1 MTTPLH
7 LVITRRSGTYS
18 QSPSSVKTTSKT
30 VRSLPADVQFNE
42 GEHALR
48 AAQGV
53 GAVKEGREQERKD
66 LQDLNDRFSNYLG
79 KVRELEAQNRKLA
92 DDLEKLRA
100 KWGVETRQIK
110 AMFQAE
116 LDEARHQLDEAERE
130 KARLEIK
137 LASLEEQL
145 EELRSKLT
153 IVQLEIT
160 AYKEKVIFQNK
171 LIEDYE
177 LEIQL
182 LRKQVES
189 LENEHDKD
197 KKTIEELEERLRQ
210 AREDLDNE
218 TLAHIDAEN
227 RRQTIEEEIEFLKSI
242 HDQEMKELAALA
254 YRDTTNENRDFWKNE
269 LANAIREIEQMYSE
283 KMEDMK
289 IDLETTYKNKLDSI
303 RLAANKQANTVNQD
317 KDECK
322 DLRKN
327 VTDLRDKIN
336 DLDKL
341 NQDLQRQID
350 ALKREKED
358 REREIEAEI
367 DDLRDQ
373 KGQLKRELDAIIHE
387 LQNVADTKMSLDL
400 EIAAYRKLL
409 EGEERR
415 ANFDKPSKPGAP
427 SGSQPGGQSAEP
439 PTDDPGSFGSGVMSA
454 KTTYQRTAKG
464 TMAVADCPPDGRCVR
479 LENTGK
485 KEENIEGWSIVRN
498 VDGRE
503 QQPYVL
509 GPEFSAIQPGQKIT
523 IFAQGYKP
531 ASAPRTD
538 IEMDSPTW
546 GIGSQ
551 VVTRLYNEEGEERA
565 SLTQKTVYTS

>member
-1 MTTPLH
+1 MTTAPLH
-7 LVITRRSGTYS
+7 LVIQRRSAAFS
-18 QSPSSVKTTSKT
+18 QSPAGTRTTTRTSNKP
-30 VRSLPADVQFNE
+30 VDLPFNE
-42 GEHALR
+42 GQHVLN
-48 AAQGV
+48 AAKGV
-53 GAVKEGREQERKD
+53 ETVKEGREQERKD
-66 LQDLNDRFSNYLG
+66 MQDLNERFSNYLG

-92 DDLEKLRA
+92 DDLEKLKA

-130 KARLEIK
+130 KARLEIRI
-137 LASLEEQL
+137 ASLEEQL
-145 EELRSKLT
+145 EELRTKLN
-153 IVQLEIT
+153 VAQLEVV
-160 AYKEKVIFQNK
+160 AYREKVTFQNK
-171 LIEDYE
+171 LIEEYE
-177 LEIQL
+177 QEITM
-182 LRKQVES
+182 LRKQVDS
-189 LENEHDKD
+189 LETEHAKD
-197 KKTIEELEERLRQ
+197 QKTIADLEDKLQRAREEL
-210 AREDLDNE
+210 DKE

-227 RRQTIEEEIEFLKSI
+227 RRQTLEEEIEFLKSI

-254 YRDTTNENRDFWKNE
+254 YRDTTSENRDFWKNE

-289 IDLETTYKNKLDSI
+289 TDLEIVYKNKLDTM
-303 RLAANKQANTVNQD
+303 RLAAQNQANNVNVE

-322 DLRKN
+322 DLRKG
-327 VTDLRDKIN
+327 VTELRDRIN
-336 DLDKL
+336 DLDKE

-358 REREIEAEI
+358 RERELEAEN
-367 DDLRDQ
+367 DDLRDE
-373 KGQLKRELDAIIHE
+373 KAQLKRELDAIINE
-387 LQNVADTKMSLDL
+387 LQHVADTKMSLDL

-415 ANFDKPSKPGAP
+415 ANIDKPDKSSRGPTAG
-427 SGSQPGGQSAEP
+427 QPAAAEP
-439 PTDDPGSFGSGVMSA
+439 EDSGSFGSGVMSA

-464 TMAVADCPPDGRCVR
+464 ALAVPDCPPDGRYVR

-503 QQPYVL
+503 QAPWVL
-509 GPEFSAIQPGQKIT
+509 GPEFRAVQAGQKIT
-523 IFAQGYKP
+523 IYAKGSKP
-531 ASAPRTD
+531 ASAPKTD
-538 IEMDSPTW
+538 LEMEKETW

-551 VVTRLYNEEGEERA
+551 VVTRLVNQEGEERA
-565 SLTQKTVYTS
+565 SLTQKTIYTS